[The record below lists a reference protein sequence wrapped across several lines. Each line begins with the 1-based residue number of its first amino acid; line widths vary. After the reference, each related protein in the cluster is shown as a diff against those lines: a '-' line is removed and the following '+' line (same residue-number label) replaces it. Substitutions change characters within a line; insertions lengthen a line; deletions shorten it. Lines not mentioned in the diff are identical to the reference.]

1 MESGSWCRLKE
12 FWKKK
17 KNDRRNLDSL
27 RRLVRIQL
35 LKGPLVRTQKEMRN
49 TLLEIQKVTPEI
61 DP

>member
-1 MESGSWCRLKE
+1 MVQVERILE
-12 FWKKK
+12 KK

>member
-1 MESGSWCRLKE
+1 MVQVERIL
-12 FWKKK
+12 K
-17 KNDRRNLDSL
+17 KNDRRHLDSL
-27 RRLVRIQL
+27 RRLVRIQS